1 VDVRDLVEVESVMKE
16 TGLGPNGSTIYCMEY
31 LEKNFDWL
39 RDEILE
45 WEKENEEE
53 DYTYIIVDCP
63 GQVELVTHHESL
75 ERIIKRLKEEMEFE
89 LCAVHLVDSNFCL
102 EPSKFIS
109 AVVLSLSVMLRI
121 ALPHVNVLSKLDLLE
136 RSGALKFD
144 LEFYMNVVDVRTL
157 LKRIEDEKKTKN
169 KDKIVP
175 LPSKNVR
182 KTFAELNQ
190 AFCDIVEDFNLV
202 SFLAMNVE
210 DKACMARVAK
220 AVDTALGYNAGPGS
234 KILSSLGDSKAFVHD
249 LQERYVRRAT
259 EEGSD
264 KKYL

>member
-1 VDVRDLVEVESVMKE
+1 MDVRDLVEVEKVMRE

-39 RDEILE
+39 RNEILE
-45 WEKENEEE
+45 MEKDEDE
-53 DYTYIIVDCP
+53 DYTYAIVDCP

-75 ERIIKRLKEEMEFE
+75 ERIIKKLKEELGFE

-136 RSGALKFD
+136 KSGALKFD

-157 LKRIEDEKKTKN
+157 LKRIESEKKKKN
-169 KDKIVP
+169 KTSGDEIAP
-175 LPSKNVR
+175 LPSRKVR
-182 KTFAELNQ
+182 KTFAQLNQ

-210 DKACMARVAK
+210 DKVCMARIAK
-220 AVDTALGYNAGPGS
+220 TVDKALGYNGGPGS
-234 KILSSLGDSKAFVHD
+234 KVLDSLGDSKSFIHD
-249 LQERYVRRAT
+249 LQERYVRKAT
-259 EEGSD
+259 VD
-264 KKYL
+264 DD

>member
-1 VDVRDLVEVESVMKE
+1 MRDLVHVESVMSE
-16 TGLGPNGSTIYCMEY
+16 MGLGPNGSTIYCMEY

-39 RDEILE
+39 KNEILE
-45 WEKENEEE
+45 MEKDEDE
-53 DYTYIIVDCP
+53 DYTYAIVDCP

-75 ERIIKRLKEEMEFE
+75 EKIIKMLKEELGFE

-136 RSGALKFD
+136 KSGALKFD

-157 LKRIEDEKKTKN
+157 LKRIETEKK
-169 KDKIVP
+169 KDKDEDTP
-175 LPSKNVR
+175 LPSRRVR
-182 KTFAELNQ
+182 KTFAQLNQ

-210 DKACMARVAK
+210 DKACMARIAK
-220 AVDTALGYNAGPGS
+220 TIDTALGYKGGPGS
-234 KILSSLGDSKAFVHD
+234 KFLDSLGDSKSFIHD
-249 LQERYVRRAT
+249 LQERYVRKAT
-259 EEGSD
+259 VEEEED
-264 KKYL
+264 